1 MCTQSGGVRVDEV
14 IKRTFEGP
22 TMESQLKK
30 KYELMQRDLEADQ
43 EWLRKEQEELEK
55 QAKVLSK
62 EALAQRTAALQKK
75 LIALQDKLVRD
86 QKDLDT
92 TEKTMSAKA
101 RERVRNFVTA
111 RGPELAGKLFAIADD
126 EKTTLWVAP
135 GCDGAWVA
143 PSVDLTDKVVERYE
157 VTHGS
162 IPGETK
168 M

>member
-14 IKRTFEGP
+14 IKRTFERP

-43 EWLRKEQEELEK
+43 AMLTKEQEDLEK
-55 QAKVLSK
+55 QANVLSK
-62 EALAQRTAALQKK
+62 EALAERTKVLQKK
-75 LIALQDKLVRD
+75 LMALQAKLVRD
-86 QKDLDT
+86 QEDLDT
-92 TEKTMSAKA
+92 TEKTMTAMA
-101 RERVRNFVTA
+101 RERVRSFVTA
-111 RGPELAGKLFAIADD
+111 RGAELAGKLFAIADD

-157 VTHGS
+157 ATHGGA
-162 IPGETK
+162 PGETK